1 MRLIIL
7 MAVGVSLILGSALR
21 ADDETK
27 LKPVVKAL
35 EDRFIVTKQ
44 RFDSSKRQYVLTLQA
59 RETSDQ
65 ASHYDASFQNADDK
79 EIKSVKLEF
88 EDGGRQTVKGE
99 KYVVTIKYPTRKT
112 MENVTQ
118 IVIKK
123 SD

>member
-1 MRLIIL
+1 MPQR
-7 MAVGVSLILGSALR
+7 LR
-21 ADDETK
+21 AEDESK

-44 RFDSSKRQYVLTLQA
+44 RFDSGKRQYVLTLQA

-65 ASHYDASFQNADDK
+65 ACHYDASFQNADDK
-79 EIKSVKLEF
+79 EIKTVKLEF
-88 EDGGRQTVKGE
+88 DDGGRQTVKGE